1 MEGEE
6 RRWEKSGR
14 RRGKKHA
21 GKHGRRGSRRMDGFD
36 GDAGVVRD
44 YQNHEAFGGHRR
56 DGASYRGN
64 RRSET
69 SEGLDR
75 RRTILG
81 EVSGRY

>member
-1 MEGEE
+1 MEGE
-6 RRWEKSGR
+6 EKSGR
-14 RRGKKHA
+14 RKGKKHA
-21 GKHGRRGSRRMDGFD
+21 GKHSRRGSRRMDGFD
-36 GDAGVVRD
+36 GDAEVVRD
-44 YQNHEAFGGHRR
+44 YQDHEAFGGNRR

-69 SEGLDR
+69 SEELDR